1 MKTIKLI
8 SVLFTITI
16 LFLMSSCTQDDSFG
30 EQESNNIKTE
40 SANFTILPLDDKGV
54 RNPIYEANYK
64 VEDLSSEFSIEN
76 DMIQLEI
83 PIPLNDFRF
92 LRIYNVSTEDSI
104 AILYVIERDEQNVV
118 VNLPIEYVVQD
129 EISMTELGIDKELL
143 ENNGCMRVF
152 VMNNSEED
160 LLLEED
166 FITNCLRDSLGLS
179 CEDEDASFNE
189 CSSNAEENTKKPAI
203 IDGAI
208 IQMRRN

>member
-8 SVLFTITI
+8 PVLFTVTI

-40 SANFTILPLDDKGV
+40 SANFTILPLEDKGV
-54 RNPIYEANYK
+54 RNPTYEANYK

-92 LRIYNVSTEDSI
+92 LRTYNVSTEDNV

-143 ENNGCMRVF
+143 VNNGCMRVF

-160 LLLEED
+160 LLAEED
-166 FITNCLRDSLGLS
+166 LIVSCLRNSLSELR
-179 CEDEDASFNE
+179 CDDESLESICDFTDGVKRP
-189 CSSNAEENTKKPAI
+189 AEIATGVVSA
-203 IDGAI
+203 
-208 IQMRRN
+208 R